1 MKNPLDEI
9 FNPTKNEPFARE
21 KVSDIAVVINEETNQ
36 VEWQTPELSHG
47 DCSKLRRLLGYRRS
61 KCAHWSAV
69 RSELST
75 KSIAQVHAKHGKK
88 KGWSLSEIKEI
99 SAALSKLKL

>member
-47 DCSKLRRLLGYRRS
+47 DCEKLRRLLGY
-61 KCAHWSAV
+61 KVAKPKHWSAV

-88 KGWSLSEIKEI
+88 KGWSLSEIKAI
-99 SAALSKLKL
+99 SAALSRLKL